1 MLLRSLADVRTS
13 VEVTDEPETAGLG
26 GHKGLA
32 CPRVRPLSDITAKFH
47 PLGSF
52 ENPNYKRSGPNS
64 FPAELPWQQQLLRN
78 LVQLLVGTGRE
89 GSSLSFTQ
97 VSPSQQQTPKRI
109 HIFHVAN
116 FRL

>member
-32 CPRVRPLSDITAKFH
+32 RPGVRPLSDITAKFH

-52 ENPNYKRSGPNS
+52 ENPSYKRSGPNS

-78 LVQLLVGTGRE
+78 LVQLLVGTGRVQLE
-89 GSSLSFTQ
+89 LHSGLSF
-97 VSPSQQQTPKRI
+97 PAADSQKDSYFPCC
-109 HIFHVAN
+109 
-116 FRL
+116 